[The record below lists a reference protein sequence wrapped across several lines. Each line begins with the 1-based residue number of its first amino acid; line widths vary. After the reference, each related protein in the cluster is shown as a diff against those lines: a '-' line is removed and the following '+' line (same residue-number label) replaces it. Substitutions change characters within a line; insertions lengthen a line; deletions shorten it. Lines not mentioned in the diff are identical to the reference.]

1 MIGGAVAMS
10 SDFVFWA
17 KNYAWAGLTQDFTV
31 APCQYSIRGNNRGL
45 NFNLTD
51 RVTKPS
57 NQQLVWDIDLDAP
70 NSTIGGGLAFRPDV
84 ANLEPNLAI
93 QCFFPTIAV
102 GFWGKKSRAE
112 MRFDPPLPAVYFES
126 GRKTEIRAHRL
137 ILK

>member
-45 NFNLTD
+45 NFNLT
-51 RVTKPS
+51 
-57 NQQLVWDIDLDAP
+57 DAP